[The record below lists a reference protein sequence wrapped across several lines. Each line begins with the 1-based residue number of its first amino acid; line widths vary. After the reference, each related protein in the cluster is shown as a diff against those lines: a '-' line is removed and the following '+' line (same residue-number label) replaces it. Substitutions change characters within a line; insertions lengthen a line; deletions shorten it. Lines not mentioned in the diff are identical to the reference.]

1 MIDNKSRIRE
11 LMYANEGAVVLA
23 DDISRII
30 GYYLDDHAKPGDT
43 KAAFETTKM
52 VFIQTF
58 FDLREFDFKSLDL
71 FD

>member
-1 MIDNKSRIRE
+1 MNDKKSQVRS

-43 KAAFETTKM
+43 KAAFETLSKY
-52 VFIQTF
+52 IEKAQAA
-58 FDLREFDFKSLDL
+58 LRIVEKDGF
-71 FD
+71 